1 MSNRAHVKSLPLPR
15 PAAAPAD
22 HLGPARVTAAAGD
35 SADVELPGGDVVR
48 ARLALAFPYRPA
60 AGDTLLVIGRGD
72 AHYVIGVLEGT
83 GATDLSFPGDVA
95 VRASGALHLS
105 GGAGVQISGPEVG
118 VDAGRVRLAADA
130 MVQKLGSFYQRVS
143 TLWSVRARDAET
155 YVDGASLTRARTAA
169 ILTDE
174 TMSING
180 KQIHL
185 G

>member
-1 MSNRAHVKSLPLPR
+1 MSNRAPMKSAPLPVSR
-15 PAAAPAD
+15 PAPTD
-22 HLGPARVTAAAGD
+22 YLGAARVMAAAAD
-35 SADVELPGGDVVR
+35 AADVELPGGEVVR

-60 AGDTLLVIGRGD
+60 AGDTLLVIGRAD
-72 AHYVIGVLEGT
+72 AHYVIGVLEGS
-83 GATDLSFPGDVA
+83 GVTDLSFPGDVA
-95 VRASGALHLS
+95 VRAAGALRLE
-105 GGAGVQISGPEVG
+105 GGAGVQLSGPEVG
-118 VDAGRVRLAADA
+118 IDAGRLRLAADA
-130 MVQKLGSFYQRVS
+130 MVQKLGSFYQRVT

-155 YVDGASLTRARTAA
+155 YVEGASLVRARTAA